1 MVMARGKEHEPVTA
15 ERTRTSS
22 AMVAV
27 TVAVV
32 FLVLLIVFIAQNNH
46 KVPVH
51 FLWMDG
57 SVSESIALVMSAVA
71 GAALVLAIGVARIVQ
86 LRLAGR
92 RHNRAMRQQEK
103 EARTGGS
110 APATPGETQS
120 VEPKH

>member
-1 MVMARGKEHEPVTA
+1 MAPKDHEPVKA

-22 AMVAV
+22 TMIAV

-46 KVPVH
+46 KVAVH

-71 GAALVLAIGVARIVQ
+71 GAVLVLAIGIARIVQ

-92 RHNRAMRQQEK
+92 RHNRAMRQQDK
-103 EARTGGS
+103 AAKRGGS
-110 APATPGETQS
+110 AAAPQGEAQS
-120 VEPKH
+120 VKAKN

>member
-1 MVMARGKEHEPVTA
+1 MAARQEHEPVKA

-22 AMVAV
+22 TMVAV

-71 GAALVLAIGVARIVQ
+71 GAVLVLAIGLARIVQ

-92 RHNRAMRQQEK
+92 RHNRAIKQQEK
-103 EARTGGS
+103 AARRGES
-110 APATPGETQS
+110 AAAAPGEAQS
-120 VEPKH
+120 VEPKN